1 MNQNRWTCLT
11 TALLTIVA
19 PIASVRAQA
28 LSSSPAVSDP
38 TSIPLS
44 PQSLPI
50 VTPLT
55 VTELQTEAAIPAT
68 VQPVPVVS
76 KLPIVKS
83 ISSSSNQSKKIARKA
98 SLPAANRQLPSTTT
112 TASFFNPNSQLI
124 APITSQPN
132 PSDSV
137 VSHVNSVVPLPKV
150 STPAVGT
157 LSNHQATAPTIIVRS
172 ENSAPTTIENS
183 ATAQVE
189 GAQLPVA
196 TTIATASTSPVVTAP
211 AQIASTIASNPPHAE
226 GVREPVDVPSFEAG
240 LPRFIFESERPQQI
254 VATAIAQVDGEIVAP
269 EPSIA
274 IPVERPKQSNATNRA
289 PATLTPSVKSAPLE
303 QSVVPTIPTVPTATA
318 PAVVPS
324 KSTTVSTNRP
334 ADAVTPA
341 TFDKVVATHL
351 GKASWYGS
359 ETSSKTAN
367 GEKYNPN
374 ALTAAHRN
382 LPFGTNVRVTNL
394 KTGKTVTVRINDRGP
409 FRRGRIIDLSAGAA
423 DAIDMKSAGI
433 GDVKVEV
440 LGIQGLA
447 LLESAGAADAVEM
460 KSAGISDV
468 KVDEVLGIQ
477 GLALLES
484 EE

>member
-11 TALLTIVA
+11 TALLTAIA
-19 PIASVRAQA
+19 PIATVRAQA
-28 LSSSPAVSDP
+28 LPSSPAVSDP

-68 VQPVPVVS
+68 IQPVPVVS

-83 ISSSSNQSKKIARKA
+83 IASSSKQSKKIARKA
-98 SLPAANRQLPSTTT
+98 SLPAAIQQLPATT
-112 TASFFNPNSQLI
+112 TAAAFFNPNSQLI
-124 APITSQPN
+124 APIISQPN

-150 STPAVGT
+150 ATPATQSPAVGT

-183 ATAQVE
+183 ATVQVE
-189 GAQLPVA
+189 GAQLPPAATIAKA
-196 TTIATASTSPVVTAP
+196 TTRPAVTAP
-211 AQIASTIASNPPHAE
+211 TQIASNTPHAE

-240 LPRFIFESERPQQI
+240 LPRFIFENERPQQI

-274 IPVERPKQSNATNRA
+274 IPVERPKQSNLPNRA
-289 PATLTPSVKSAPLE
+289 PATLSPSVKSAPLE
-303 QSVVPTIPTVPTATA
+303 QSVVPTVPAVPTATA
-318 PAVVPS
+318 PVVFPIVPATPAPA
-324 KSTTVSTNRP
+324 TTVSTNRP
-334 ADAVTPA
+334 AEAVTPA

-359 ETSSKTAN
+359 ETGSKTAN

-374 ALTAAHRN
+374 GLTAAHRN

-423 DAIDMKSAGI
+423 EAIQMKSAGI

-447 LLESAGAADAVEM
+447 LLES
-460 KSAGISDV
+460 
-468 KVDEVLGIQ
+468 
-477 GLALLES
+477 